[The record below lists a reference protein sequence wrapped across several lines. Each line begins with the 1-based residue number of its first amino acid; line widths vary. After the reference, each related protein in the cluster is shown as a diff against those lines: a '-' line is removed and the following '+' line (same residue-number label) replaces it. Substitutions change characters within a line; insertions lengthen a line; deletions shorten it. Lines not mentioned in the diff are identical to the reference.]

1 LSILYGSNVADT
13 TLATACKMSTTTGGT
28 ETSNTT
34 TIASTS
40 NPYAEIRSKGG
51 ASTAVASLPT
61 PTGNGWIYFPGI
73 AGTFALGNWS
83 AIHTHSAVSHG
94 VNSVIRFYKYSSGT
108 YTSIGSITGPTQTL
122 TSKTSYTHAATSMPS
137 VTLTA
142 TEGIYVDLWWF
153 DNNANAG
160 SDNPTNFIS
169 NSGTAGV
176 ASDMQVTTS
185 TFTPTGG
192 TSTQVLQVR
201 ARIATLVSKV
211 LQVRAKIRTQVTKT
225 LQIRAIIT
233 SANTSTKLLQ
243 VRARIRS
250 LFTRTLQ
257 VRARVATGVQKLLQV
272 RAKIRTQITKT
283 LQIRALIRT
292 LMNRTLQVRVRVATG
307 RTLTLQARALIR
319 TQVSKLLQ
327 VRVIVRTLRNKTLQ
341 IRAKILTQST
351 PTLQIRAII
360 ASPGIANGGFA
371 LFANGTGTAQYDRF
385 RVTEYPDPALS
396 LAPILPRIGAT
407 IASWNALVPGGTSL
421 GVDISYDG
429 VNWIDISSGNGNGFP
444 TIFAQPEPTIDGFDL
459 DTHINYNSTSRAG
472 GSVGTWNYNTVNSRL
487 VATGGA
493 NAVFSYTLINKLD
506 VDFFV
511 DMDQSDAGGVVW
523 RFADPNNFYY
533 IAIGDSLAS
542 VGTKNTLTL
551 YRVASNVQ
559 TTLGSGGI
567 TFTRGT
573 FHRFRASMLSG
584 VITIYVDGNQLLT
597 YTDGSPL
604 GTGTI
609 GLFNNG
615 GTTGSRYYQL
625 WIQPQ
630 GDYVTGTPAG
640 DTVTGDFVYTRLRLA
655 TTDPTVTPQVEDIST
670 TALTP
675 QIGAGVTIPSITY
688 TSAFLNSNFD
698 DLAKQS
704 NYSWYID
711 QSKTFIFRSSATVA
725 SPWIIQSATAG
736 LVTVVDLEADD
747 TLELDVGNDL
757 YRNRQTILG
766 AQDTL
771 TTSALFIGDGSAT
784 SFTLG
789 YPLASQPNIYLN
801 GVAQRVGFKGLTGYD
816 WYYAIGDPVIEQD
829 AGGTVLTDVD
839 QLSVPN
845 YTGLFDV
852 TVTVDDAVEQAT
864 RKAIEGG
871 TGIVE
876 NVVDVTGQGLM
887 KDAATTLANQLLSRY
902 AIAGR
907 TLIFNTSTNGIQI
920 GQMLTVFL
928 VEHGIWD
935 GQFLVTQIEVTLQQ
949 GVGNTQI
956 WWWKVTCSELPRQA
970 SWAKLIASGLGL
982 Q

>member
-1 LSILYGSNVADT
+1 
-13 TLATACKMSTTTGGT
+13 MSSTTGGT

-61 PTGNGWIYFPGI
+61 PIGNGWIYYPG
-73 AGTFALGNWS
+73 AGTISAGNWS
-83 AIHTHSAVSHG
+83 ASITKSSVTKGVSST
-94 VNSVIRFYKYSSGT
+94 VRFYKYSSGT
-108 YTSIGSITGPTQTL
+108 YTSIGTITATNTA
-122 TSKTSYTHAATSMPS
+122 TAKTTYSFAATAMSS
-137 VTLTA
+137 VTLGA
-142 TEGIYVDLWWF
+142 SDGIYVDLFHF
-153 DNNANAG
+153 DNNSNVG
-160 SDNPTNFIS
+160 GDNPTIYIS
-169 NSGTAGV
+169 NSATAGV
-176 ASDMQVTTS
+176 ANDMQITFP
-185 TFTPTGG
+185 TFTPA
-192 TSTQVLQVR
+192 STTKTLQVR
-201 ARIATLVSKV
+201 AIVATQVSKL
-211 LQVRAKIRTQVTKT
+211 LQVRAIIRTQVTKT
-225 LQIRAIIT
+225 LQVRAIILA
-233 SANTSTKLLQ
+233 ANQSTKLLQ
-243 VRARIRS
+243 VRARIRT
-250 LFTRTLQ
+250 LTTKTLQ
-257 VRARVATGVQKLLQV
+257 VRARVSTL
-272 RAKIRTQITKT
+272 RTKT
-283 LQIRALIRT
+283 LQIRSIIRTQVTKTLQTRAIIRT
-292 LMNRTLQVRVRVATG
+292 LRTKTLQVRARVF
-307 RTLTLQARALIR
+307 
-319 TQVSKLLQ
+319 TQV
-327 VRVIVRTLRNKTLQ
+327 TKTLQ
-341 IRAKILTQST
+341 V
-351 PTLQIRAII
+351 RAII
-360 ASPGIANGGFA
+360 ASPSITSGGFA

-396 LAPILPRIGAT
+396 LAPIVPRIGAT
-407 IASWNALVPGGTSL
+407 IASWNALVPSGTTL

-429 VNWIDISSGNGNGFP
+429 VNWTDISSGNGDGFP
-444 TIFAQPEPTIDGFDL
+444 NIYEQPEPTIDGFDT
-459 DTHINYNSTSRAG
+459 DTHTSYNSTSRAG
-472 GSVGTWNYNTVNSRL
+472 GSVGTWTYDTVYSRL
-487 VATGGA
+487 VATSGV
-493 NAVFSYTLINKLD
+493 NAIFSYTLINKLD

-533 IAIGDSLAS
+533 IAIGDSLTSA
-542 VGTKNTLTL
+542 GTKNTLTL
-551 YRVASNVQ
+551 YKVASNVQ
-559 TTLGSGGI
+559 TTLGSGTV

-573 FHRFRASMLSG
+573 FHRFRVSMLSG
-584 VITIYVDGNQLLT
+584 IITIYVDGNQVLN

-609 GLFNNG
+609 GLFNDG
-615 GTTGSRYYQL
+615 GSTGSRYYQL

-630 GDYVTGTPAG
+630 GDDVTGTPAG

-655 TTDPTVTPQVEDIST
+655 TTDPTVTPQVQDITT

-704 NYSWYID
+704 NYPWYID

-725 SPWIIQSATAG
+725 APWIVQSAAAG
-736 LVTVVDLEADD
+736 LVTDVALEVDD

-757 YRNRQTILG
+757 YRNRQTIIG

-789 YPLASQPNIYLN
+789 YPLASQPTIYLN
-801 GVAQRVGFKGLTGYD
+801 GVQQTVGLKGLTGYD

-839 QLSVPN
+839 QLSVPS
-845 YTGLFDV
+845 YIGLFDV
-852 TVTVDDAVEQAT
+852 TVTVDDTVEQTA
-864 RKAIEGG
+864 RAAIEGG

-876 NVVDVTGQGLM
+876 NVVDVSGQGLT

-907 TLIFNTSTNGIQI
+907 TLTFNTSQNGIQLGSTLSI
-920 GQMLTVFL
+920 FL
-928 VEHGIWD
+928 PEHGIWD
-935 GQFLVTQIEVTLQQ
+935 GQFLVTQIEITLQQ
-949 GVGNTQI
+949 GVGNTQV
-956 WWWKVTCSELPRQA
+956 WWYKVTASELPRQA